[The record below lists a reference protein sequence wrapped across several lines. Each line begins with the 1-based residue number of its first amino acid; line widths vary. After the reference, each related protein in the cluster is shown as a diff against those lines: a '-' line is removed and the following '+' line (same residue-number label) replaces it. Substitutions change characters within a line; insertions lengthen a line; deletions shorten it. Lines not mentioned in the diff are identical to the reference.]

1 MNCVARHGKGIT
13 AWAPFVACALAAS
26 VGAPGFA
33 APAPAKPS
41 PPVNVAAP
49 ARTTAPAKPTAPARA
64 APAPPGIVLDS
75 PHHGRSDVLAFG
87 GHGEVRFG
95 HDRERGIENP
105 EWLSF
110 PRLEAFALARL
121 HRRAQFVVDAAY
133 DRTMDQLTLERAMI
147 DLRLAP
153 SWSVHAGVM
162 LPPLGRANREHQSP
176 RAEFSD
182 RSLVAADLVG
192 APVSMF
198 GIGIHGVR
206 GGAGRSTM
214 TYELDI
220 VNGYDDGVVT
230 EASPGTRIPS
240 GRNSA
245 GDNNGM
251 PALVGRA
258 AIRPSPGSE
267 YGVAAYTGQYNSTE
281 VEGVTVD
288 AARYLHMAVLD
299 GATTLAGCRV
309 AAEAG
314 VAFID
319 IPPTIRAIFPEQ
331 QWGAAVEISRR
342 MLRPLIPAWKTSSLS
357 VAIRG
362 DVVDFDRGIPGDSR
376 SRLSAA
382 LNIRPTD
389 RTVVRGQWF
398 YEVTRDRFDNGS
410 PAAGVAAS
418 GAIYF

>member
-1 MNCVARHGKGIT
+1 MIDAPRCRHGLAG
-13 AWAPFVACALAAS
+13 WAPVAAFALAAS
-26 VGAPGFA
+26 VASTAFA
-33 APAPAKPS
+33 APPRSAAGAAAAKAPM
-41 PPVNVAAP
+41 P
-49 ARTTAPAKPTAPARA
+49 A
-64 APAPPGIVLDS
+64 GIVLDG
-75 PHHGRSDVLAFG
+75 PYHGRSDVFAFG

-110 PRLEAFALARL
+110 PRLEAFALARI
-121 HRRAQFVVDAAY
+121 HRRAQLVVDAAY
-133 DRTMDQLTLERAMI
+133 DRTMDQLILERGLI
-147 DLRLAP
+147 DVRVAP

-182 RSLVAADLVG
+182 RSLVASDLVG

-198 GIGIHGVR
+198 GIGIHGLR
-206 GGAGRSTM
+206 GGAGLPAM

-251 PALVGRA
+251 PALAGRL
-258 AIRPSPGSE
+258 AIRPHPGSE
-267 YGVAAYTGQYNSTE
+267 YGVAAYTGQYNTTE
-281 VEGVTVD
+281 VEGATVD
-288 AARYLHMAVLD
+288 DARYLHMTVLD
-299 GATTLAGCRV
+299 ATTMVSGFRV
-309 AAEAG
+309 SGEAG
-314 VAFID
+314 LAIID
-319 IPPTIRAIFPEQ
+319 IPPALRAIFPEQ
-331 QWGAAVEISRR
+331 QWGAAVEVSRG
-342 MLRPLIPAWKTSSLS
+342 LFRPLIAAWRTSSLS
-357 VAIRG
+357 LAIRG
-362 DVVDFDRGIPGDSR
+362 DAVDFDRTIPGDSR
-376 SRLSAA
+376 SRLTAA
-382 LNIRPTD
+382 LNIRPSD
-389 RTVVRGQWF
+389 RAVVRGQWF
-398 YEVTRDRFDNGS
+398 YEVTRDRFDNDA